1 MICIFGMIIA
11 FFATLV
17 STGGPDAGEMFHGLT
32 HPTQLIYIANVATS
46 IATPVAG
53 LFMVLIIWKA
63 ELFRGTK
70 NPRVLQVMMT
80 ICYLFALYM
89 TLNALIKVQIPNL
102 ISIFTGG

>member
-1 MICIFGMIIA
+1 
-11 FFATLV
+11 
-17 STGGPDAGEMFHGLT
+17 
-32 HPTQLIYIANVATS
+32 
-46 IATPVAG
+46 
-53 LFMVLIIWKA
+53 MVLIIRKA